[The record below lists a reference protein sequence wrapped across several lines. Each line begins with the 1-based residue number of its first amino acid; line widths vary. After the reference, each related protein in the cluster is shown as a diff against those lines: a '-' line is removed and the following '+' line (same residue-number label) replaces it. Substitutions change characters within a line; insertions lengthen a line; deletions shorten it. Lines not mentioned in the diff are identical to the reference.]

1 MKAKNNKIWAILVP
15 ILFICLMTFV
25 SYEHG
30 MMCNK
35 VYMNGAKT
43 FFRDYRMND
52 IVNTIPVVFKEE
64 FLWRFVPLF
73 FMSCILSIGKP
84 PLRNNKYVLIS
95 CFCIILA
102 VCAWFGYIHYNST
115 DETKDKIK
123 VHLILQGLLGFI
135 YCIVYNI
142 SQTYTLKNMLRKRN
156 KLSICS
162 FSVSHIIGILA
173 SILVHLTTNIAL
185 IISQTF

>member
-1 MKAKNNKIWAILVP
+1 MKKKSKILAILIPV
-15 ILFICLMTFV
+15 LFICLMTFV

-30 MMCNK
+30 MLCNK

-43 FFRDYRMND
+43 FFRDYRMQD
-52 IVNTIPVVFKEE
+52 ITDTIPTVLKEE
-64 FLWRFVPLF
+64 LLWRFIPLF
-73 FMSCILSIGKP
+73 FVSCILSIGKS
-84 PLRNNKYVLIS
+84 PLRNNKTVLIS
-95 CFCIILA
+95 CFCLVLA
-102 VCAWFGYIHYNST
+102 VCAWFGYIHYDST

-123 VHLILQGLLGFI
+123 VHLIMQGLLGFV

-142 SQTYTLKNMLRKRN
+142 SQTYTLKNILRKRN
-156 KLSICS
+156 KLNICNLSI
-162 FSVSHIIGILA
+162 SHIIGILA